1 MTVVPQYEKPGSVVE
16 AKARSPSRAKGSHSA
31 AEWRSTLRRA
41 AAEVPPSGGRT
52 ERHRVAQGPSRQSP
66 GPAVRRAEAPPP
78 SPWTKSKR
86 TTVHEE
92 VPSRETNRRIHRRIR
107 SESAAGV
114 KPRPPD
120 AERCSAPCARCAPD
134 LAGPGMAIWRDAA
147 SPPPGEIKSN
157 LIKLLKEK
165 CGEEMKSG
173 TNSGMWSCPSPPQR
187 RRLNAETKD
196 SERTAEKAHKSNAEC
211 FLRHFRAVQ

>member
-1 MTVVPQYEKPGSVVE
+1 MQAGPRNNHDGCPTIRKARLSSRSQGEIAEPRKGQPQRRRVAVDAPPGSG
-16 AKARSPSRAKGSHSA
+16 RSA
-31 AEWRSTLRRA
+31 AERRSK
-41 AAEVPPSGGRT
+41 
-52 ERHRVAQGPSRQSP
+52 RHRVAQGPSRQSP

-92 VPSRETNRRIHRRIR
+92 VPSRETNGRIHRRIR

-120 AERCSAPCARCAPD
+120 AEHCSAPCARCAPD

-157 LIKLLKEK
+157 LI
-165 CGEEMKSG
+165 
-173 TNSGMWSCPSPPQR
+173 
-187 RRLNAETKD
+187 
-196 SERTAEKAHKSNAEC
+196 
-211 FLRHFRAVQ
+211 